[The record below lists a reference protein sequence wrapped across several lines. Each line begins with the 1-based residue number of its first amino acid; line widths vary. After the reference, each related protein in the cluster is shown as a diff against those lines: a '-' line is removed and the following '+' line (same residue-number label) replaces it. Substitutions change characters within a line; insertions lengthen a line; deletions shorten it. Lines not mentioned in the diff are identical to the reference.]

1 MPLKDEKAMQVQGAM
16 AKTAA
21 EQLNADRK
29 EKRVVLAK
37 GFAGIKAGD
46 TMFVATP
53 RIVDAYIRTIPQG
66 EERSIRRLRNDLAR
80 KWQADA
86 TCPVSTAIFLRIAAQ
101 AAIDEMRAGKPPG
114 QVSPFWRVIRGEDRI
129 AKKLTVD
136 SAWIDTQRRLEG
148 I

>member
-1 MPLKDEKAMQVQGAM
+1 M

-21 EQLNADRK
+21 EQLSADRN

-66 EERSIRRLRNDLAR
+66 EERSIHRLRNDLAR
-80 KWQADA
+80 KWQAHA
-86 TCPVSTAIFLRIAAQ
+86 TCPASTAIFLRIAAQ
-101 AAIDEMRAGKPPG
+101 AAIDEMRAGKSPG
-114 QVSPFWRVIRGEDRI
+114 QVSPFWRVIRGQDKI

-136 SAWIDTQRRLEG
+136 SAWIDARRRLEG
-148 I
+148 IEASTSH